1 MAEID
6 GNSSEGVFA
15 LRWGLRLV
23 AFILVYYAVA
33 ALSSHPSVAYGQ
45 HGAQTAQCPTVVS
58 ALRGIG
64 PPHTKSGAAVPA
76 AKAQCASIASSDI
89 RSSAVLLGVAVA
101 LAGISFIPWPDRK
114 QPAPGWVQFEGKWY
128 PPHFE
133 SRLPTRTSQSG
144 HSRGPNFPQ
153 L

>member
-6 GNSSEGVFA
+6 GDSSEGVFA
-15 LRWGLRLV
+15 LRWAIRLV
-23 AFILVYYAVA
+23 AFLLVYYAVA
-33 ALSSHPSVAYGQ
+33 TLSSHPSVDYGQ
-45 HGAQTAQCPTVVS
+45 HGAHSAECPTVVS

-64 PPHTKSGAAVPA
+64 PPHTKAGAAVPA
-76 AKAQCASIASSDI
+76 ARDQCADVASSDI
-89 RSSAVLLGVAVA
+89 RSSAVLLGVALV
-101 LAGISFIPWPDRK
+101 LAGISFIPWPDRR

-133 SRLPTRTSQSG
+133 GKLPTRTSGSG
-144 HSRGPNFPQ
+144 PSGGPNLPR

>member
-6 GNSSEGVFA
+6 GDSSEGVFA
-15 LRWGLRLV
+15 LRWAIRLA
-23 AFILVYYAVA
+23 AFILVYFAVA
-33 ALSSHPSVAYGQ
+33 ALSSHPSVVYGQ
-45 HGAQTAQCPTVVS
+45 HGDHTGECPTVVS

-64 PPHTKSGAAVPA
+64 PPHTKAGAAVPA
-76 AKAQCASIASSDI
+76 ARGQCATVASSDI

-101 LAGISFIPWPDRK
+101 LAGLSFIPWPDRR

-133 SRLPTRTSQSG
+133 DRLPTRTSQSG
-144 HSRGPNFPQ
+144 RSRGPHLPHF
-153 L
+153 